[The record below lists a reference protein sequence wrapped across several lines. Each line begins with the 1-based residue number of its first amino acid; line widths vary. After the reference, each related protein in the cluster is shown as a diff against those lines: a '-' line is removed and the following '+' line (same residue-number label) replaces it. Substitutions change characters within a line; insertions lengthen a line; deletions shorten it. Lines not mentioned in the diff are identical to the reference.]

1 MIFPD
6 SRYSDS
12 NIVILPTASG
22 TEVQVIVPSAQGA
35 YTFSYVYYILTGED
49 RIDTIAY
56 AFYNDP
62 LQWWR
67 FADANPEI
75 MDWTNLIAGTLIR
88 IPNA

>member
-1 MIFPD
+1 MISPD

-12 NIVILPTASG
+12 SIVILPKDG
-22 TEVQVIVPSAQGA
+22 TEVQVIVPSAQES

-49 RIDTIAY
+49 RIDTLAN

-62 LQWWR
+62 TQWWR
-67 FADANPEI
+67 IGDANPEI
-75 MDWTNLIAGTLIR
+75 TSWFNLEAGKLIR